1 MSIDKR
7 DRTLSVIIII
17 LALALIIFVLPKSDD
32 SFNMGVQNLKEL
44 IDLLI
49 HNYLDLVLVAYV
61 FICFQIA
68 GFVELKYKQDFILIS
83 ILCILLTPFSILF
96 ILQSGK
102 DGK

>member
-1 MSIDKR
+1 MSIEKK

-17 LALALIIFVLPKSDD
+17 LALALMIFVLPKSDD

-83 ILCILLTPFSILF
+83 ILCILLTPFSVLF

>member
-1 MSIDKR
+1 MSLEKR
-7 DRTLSVIIII
+7 DRTLSSIIIL
-17 LALALIIFVLPKSDD
+17 LALALVIFVLPRSENPY
-32 SFNMGVQNLKEL
+32 NMGVQNFKEL
-44 IDLLI
+44 IEFLI
-49 HNYLDLVLVAYV
+49 DKYLDLILVTYV

-102 DGK
+102 DNE

>member
-1 MSIDKR
+1 MSIEKR

-17 LALALIIFVLPKSDD
+17 LTLVLMMFVLPRSDD

-83 ILCILLTPFSILF
+83 ILCILLTPFSVLF